1 MSRTPRRAKPGNRAL
16 KEIDV
21 YQKMTRTLVPRKNM
35 DRLIREILHAIPPL
49 VQPCDGEKTKKR
61 KLSPLAVD
69 VIQELAED
77 YIVKRFKASQI
88 MAIHAKRITV
98 QSEDWNNAAKIVT
111 VLNGHE
117 DVGDATP
124 INERFSR
131 KKTGRAT
138 TTTKKTIATSGGTTN
153 DDLSD
158 TYLQELSRIDRD
170 LQADSDDDETDSQDL
185 CYQMEAEEEE
195 ESDSEE
201 FQMYDEPYSL

>member
-21 YQKMTRTLVPRKNM
+21 YQKMTRTLVPRANM
-35 DRLIREILHAIPPL
+35 DRLIREILRAIPPL

-131 KKTGRAT
+131 KKTGKTTR
-138 TTTKKTIATSGGTTN
+138 TTTKKTVATTGS

-158 TYLQELSRIDRD
+158 AYLQELSRIDGD